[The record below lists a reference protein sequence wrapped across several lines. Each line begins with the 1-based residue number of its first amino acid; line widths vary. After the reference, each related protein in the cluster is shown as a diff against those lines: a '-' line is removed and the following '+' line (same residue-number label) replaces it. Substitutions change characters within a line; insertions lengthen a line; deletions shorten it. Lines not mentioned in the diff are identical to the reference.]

1 MRTHPG
7 QKMDPSHLEG
17 AVQGDIEIPSTSKMV
32 ALDEQGYEENPIEDE
47 EQFEDELEHDE
58 EAVIQPPTQQTF
70 TPASHRALP
79 IPARAEFISIDDSDE
94 ETGSAQE
101 PIKLGALEVVEVDFH
116 ELQHE
121 DVDERSTERERS
133 LEANEIVREDITY
146 MHQPLD
152 STPPSEVDTSIAAWP
167 LPSSPDQ
174 QNSISMN
181 QYQSL
186 YADIEAVTVQ
196 TEEQSGNY
204 NF

>member
-1 MRTHPG
+1 
-7 QKMDPSHLEG
+7 MDPSHLEG
-17 AVQGDIEIPSTSKMV
+17 TVQGDIEVPSTSKMV

-70 TPASHRALP
+70 TPASRRALP
-79 IPARAEFISIDDSDE
+79 IPASAEFISIDDSDE

-101 PIKLGALEVVEVDFH
+101 PIKLGAIEVVEVDFH
-116 ELQHE
+116 ESQHE
-121 DVDERSTERERS
+121 DVDERSMERERS
-133 LEANEIVREDITY
+133 LEANEIVRGDITY

-152 STPPSEVDTSIAAWP
+152 STPPSEVDTSIITWP

-174 QNSISMN
+174 QNGISMN
-181 QYQSL
+181 QYESL